1 MPNVTVL
8 AREWAGIQARVYRTP
23 REAEAPLLSSHPGEE
38 AGYDEREGSE
48 GRERQ
53 DAGQVIAVGARH
65 RAAASSGA
73 QEGPGLSGQWD
84 SLPPLPVTRHRGPGF
99 LSLLLSPVLGELPP
113 GSERSMWGWM
123 ARAYIRPLLLGSLRA

>member
-23 REAEAPLLSSHPGEE
+23 GEAEVPLLGSHPGGE
-38 AGYDEREGSE
+38 AEYDEREGSE

-53 DAGQVIAVGARH
+53 DASQVVAVGARH

-73 QEGPGLSGQWD
+73 QEGPGLSRQWD
-84 SLPPLPVTRHRGPGF
+84 FLPPLPVTRHRGPG
-99 LSLLLSPVLGELPP
+99 LSLLLSPALGELPP
-113 GSERSMWGWM
+113 GSERSMWSWM
-123 ARAYIRPLLLGSLRA
+123 ARAYIRPLLLGSLHA